1 MIKQKK
7 KKERKKKKL
16 SNYFGSSKYVNI
28 SDLPSDVAICHQIIA
43 YKLKIDSL
51 SPKTENG
58 YLLRR

>member
-7 KKERKKKKL
+7 RKEKKL
-16 SNYFGSSKYVNI
+16 NNYFATSNYVNL

-51 SPKTENG
+51 SPKTESG
-58 YLLRR
+58 

>member
-7 KKERKKKKL
+7 KKGKKKL
-16 SNYFGSSKYVNI
+16 SNYFGSSKYVNLL
-28 SDLPSDVAICHQIIA
+28 DLPSDVAICHQIIA

-51 SPKTENG
+51 SPKTESG